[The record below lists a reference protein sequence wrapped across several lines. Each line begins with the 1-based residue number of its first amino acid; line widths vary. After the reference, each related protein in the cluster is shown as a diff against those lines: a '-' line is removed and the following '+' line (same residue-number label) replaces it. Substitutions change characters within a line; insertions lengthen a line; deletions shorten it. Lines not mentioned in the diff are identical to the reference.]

1 ARGRKCCG
9 RPAFSQGNLDTA
21 EKFGEHNINLLSS
34 LQDAS
39 PARNSNTPII
49 FLEPSCYSM
58 FAEDYR
64 ELKIPGVESIAQRS
78 FLFEK
83 FVYDLLE
90 GEPEQARFRQ
100 REESVAIHAHCHA
113 KSILNPGFMA
123 RLVEKLPGRK
133 ARVLDTGCCGMAGAF
148 GMIAAKQELSLQV
161 AAPMLE
167 KIRAEGKDV
176 T

>member
-1 ARGRKCCG
+1 
-9 RPAFSQGNLDTA
+9 
-21 EKFGEHNINLLSS
+21 
-34 LQDAS
+34 
-39 PARNSNTPII
+39 
-49 FLEPSCYSM
+49 
-58 FAEDYR
+58 
-64 ELKIPGVESIAQRS
+64 PGVESIAQRS

-148 GMIAAKQELSLQV
+148 GMIAEKYDLSLKV
-161 AAPMLE
+161 AEPLVRQIE
-167 KIRAEGKDV
+167 DQPAESAIVASGTSCRHQIVDLTTAKPKHMAEV
-176 T
+176 IAEAIL